1 MEERK
6 LRGRKKRSKY
16 DTVSSYD
23 SSPLDNIRQQERI
36 EIIAQELLTMK
47 SKVKIENE
55 FAEKWKCNKS
65 TIKLIINEAMMWI
78 LECDKTDREQMRA
91 LNANRLDYL
100 FDEAKGVRDKTK
112 VIDTLN
118 KMYGLYETNV
128 KIDTDEN
135 ITIDIGV

>member
-1 MEERK
+1 MERAK
-6 LRGRKKRSKY
+6 TGRKKKGTNKTNSLY
-16 DTVSSYD
+16 DG
-23 SSPLDNIRQQERI
+23 SPLDKIRQQERV

-47 SKVKIENE
+47 SKVKIKSEY
-55 FAEKWKCNKS
+55 AEKWKCNKS
-65 TIKLIINEAMMWI
+65 TIEVIINEAMMYI
-78 LECDKTDREQMRA
+78 ASADKTDREQMRA
-91 LNANRLDYL
+91 LNANRLDCL

>member
-1 MEERK
+1 MERAK
-6 LRGRKKRSKY
+6 SGRKKKG
-16 DTVSSYD
+16 SSTIN
-23 SSPLDNIRQQERI
+23 SSITGCPLDNIRQQERV

-47 SKVKIENE
+47 SKVKIKNE
-55 FAEKWKCNKS
+55 YAEKWKCNKS
-65 TIKLIINEAMMWI
+65 TIEVIINEAMMYI
-78 LECDKTDREQMRA
+78 ASADKTDREQMRT
-91 LNANRLDYL
+91 LNANRLDCL